1 MLKRHPLLLI
11 LIVVALAA
19 GLTKRETR
27 AQNDAQRAGLVVHYS
42 DGSVVRACIA
52 FGEDEISGL
61 ELLER
66 SGLPI
71 VTQSGGI
78 GAAVCKIGPDGCD
91 YPSEACFCERSGSR
105 SIYWAFYT
113 LDAGEWRYA
122 SLGAANVPV
131 RDGDVHGWAWGA
143 GDSRSGALPPTI
155 NFTAVCA
162 APTATATLLQVQV
175 TATTALPAPT
185 ESTLPTATP
194 ALATS
199 APTNYLAFGAM
210 AGLLLLA
217 IVVVLLRR

>member
-11 LIVVALAA
+11 LIVLALAA
-19 GLTKRETR
+19 GLAEGETR
-27 AQNDAQRAGLVVHYS
+27 AQNDAQRAGLVVRYG
-42 DGSVVRACIA
+42 DGSVQTACVA
-52 FGEDEISGL
+52 FSEGEISGL

-66 SGLPI
+66 SELPI
-71 VTQSGGI
+71 VTQSGGV

-91 YPSEACFCERSGSR
+91 YPAEACFCKRSGAR

-122 SLGAANVPV
+122 SLGAANVKV
-131 RDGDVHGWAWGA
+131 RAGDVHGWAWGE
-143 GDSRSGALPPTI
+143 GDSSSGALPPRTD
-155 NFTAVCA
+155 FAAVCA
-162 APTATATLLQVQV
+162 APAATATLAQA
-175 TATTALPAPT
+175 TAAATVPAPI
-185 ESTLPTATP
+185 ELTLPTATP
-194 ALATS
+194 APAAR